1 MRWILLPQSLNK
13 GMNYEIY
20 PDKII
25 VMDENQNFE
34 IPISKI
40 NYAFLALNTLY
51 IEVETLDPTKG
62 YAYHILK
69 TDNISE
75 LCDCLTK
82 LNIDIL
88 KLYIY

>member
-1 MRWILLPQSLNK
+1 MPESLNK
-13 GMNYEIY
+13 GINYEIY

-25 VMDENQNFE
+25 VMEKNQCSE

-40 NYAFLALNTLY
+40 NCVFLALNTIY
-51 IEVETLDPTKG
+51 IEVEPTEDSTKR
-62 YAYHILK
+62 YVYYILK

-82 LNIDIL
+82 LDIDIL
-88 KLYIY
+88 KLYTY